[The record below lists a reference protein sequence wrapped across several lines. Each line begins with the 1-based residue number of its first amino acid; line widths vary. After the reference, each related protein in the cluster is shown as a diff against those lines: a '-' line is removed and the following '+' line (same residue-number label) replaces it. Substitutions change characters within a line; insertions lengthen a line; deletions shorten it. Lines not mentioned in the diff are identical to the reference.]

1 MEGKRTRRSQKE
13 VIIGKI
19 SKIDN
24 SIKAAEEK
32 LEALKSEK
40 NQLSEQLKE
49 IEEAANQENINAVVS
64 KVATAI
70 KKKKITIEEV
80 EAFLSSEKE

>member
-13 VIIGKI
+13 VIIAKI

-24 SIKAAEEK
+24 SIKSAEEK
-32 LEALKSEK
+32 LEALKSDK
-40 NQLSEQLKE
+40 NKLSEQLKE
-49 IEEAANQENINAVVS
+49 IEEAANQETINAVVG

>member
-40 NQLSEQLKE
+40 NKLNDQLKE
-49 IEEAANQENINAVVS
+49 IEEAANQENINTVVS

-80 EAFLSSEKE
+80 EAFLSSEK

>member
-32 LEALKSEK
+32 LESLKSEK
-40 NQLSEQLKE
+40 NKLSEQLKE
-49 IEEAANQENINAVVS
+49 IEEAANQESINTVVS

>member
-40 NQLSEQLKE
+40 NKLSEQLKE
-49 IEEAANQENINAVVS
+49 IEEAANQESINTVVS